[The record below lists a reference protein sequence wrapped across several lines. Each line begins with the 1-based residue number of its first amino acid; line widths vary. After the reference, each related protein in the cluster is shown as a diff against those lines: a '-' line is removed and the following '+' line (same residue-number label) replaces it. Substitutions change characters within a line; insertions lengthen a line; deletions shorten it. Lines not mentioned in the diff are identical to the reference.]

1 MRKKWTFDAKL
12 TQAGCLLAEAH
23 QVIPQFLLL
32 CCPLPLVNI
41 NVLVNSRLTP
51 QMFLPKNPSASNV
64 STHRLEDV
72 RAEENLTMAKGTQSF

>member
-12 TQAGCLLAEAH
+12 AQAGCLLAEAH
-23 QVIPQFLLL
+23 RVIPQFLLL
-32 CCPLPLVNI
+32 SCPRSLANI

-64 STHRLEDV
+64 STHRLEDA
-72 RAEENLTMAKGTQSF
+72 RAEENLTMAKDTQSF